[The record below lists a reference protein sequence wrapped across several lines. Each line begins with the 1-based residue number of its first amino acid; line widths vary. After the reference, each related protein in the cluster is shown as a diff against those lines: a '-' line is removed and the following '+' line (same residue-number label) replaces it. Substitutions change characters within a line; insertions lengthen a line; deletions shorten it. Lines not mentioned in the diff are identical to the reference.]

1 MLKKDELRGVEI
13 PQLKTLS
20 AEMLYR
26 DYVMQRPGIAQFF
39 PDPRKGMIPER
50 DFIIDVLSTVMHDEL
65 VALVRLHLV
74 ARADKFK
81 ENYKDDRI
89 EILPEILA
97 ELRAKDDG
105 MPPSRTQRGLH
116 RMKKKEE
123 KKEKVAGYHA
133 GKASHLKKVVNHPD
147 RE

>member
-1 MLKKDELRGVEI
+1 
-13 PQLKTLS
+13 
-20 AEMLYR
+20 MLYR
-26 DYVMQRPGIAQFF
+26 DYVLGRPGIAKYF
-39 PDPRKGMIPER
+39 PDHRRGVIPER
-50 DFIIDVLSTVMHDEL
+50 DFIIDVLSTVMHDEIVDL
-65 VALVRLHLV
+65 ARQHLV

-81 ENYKDDRI
+81 ENHKDDRI

-97 ELRAKDDG
+97 ELRAKNDG
-105 MPPSRTQRGLH
+105 MPPTRTQRGLH